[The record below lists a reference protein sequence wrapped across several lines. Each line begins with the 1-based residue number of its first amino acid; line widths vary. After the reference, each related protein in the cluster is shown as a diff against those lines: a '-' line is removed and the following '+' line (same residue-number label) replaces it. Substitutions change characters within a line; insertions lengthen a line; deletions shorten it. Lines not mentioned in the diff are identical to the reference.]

1 MPPPKTKYEFKSV
14 AEVDLHSSHC
24 REARICGETSTTSS
38 KNDLQGGP
46 SGGAEWLTCQIR
58 TQLGRTASTDS
69 ANKKFKLK
77 MNLHTLYFVVPGAT
91 KPLQLGL
98 EESLV
103 KTSGSRVQVTGK
115 LSFRV
120 QVLRPITGIWQSV
133 LRHDSDHSRMAF
145 PEQSKICNP
154 SQISKAELLGLPSWP
169 LAQLELTRAV
179 ACNIQVSSHESH
191 GPVGGLGHL
200 SG

>member
-58 TQLGRTASTDS
+58 INRRL
-69 ANKKFKLK
+69 KLN

-179 ACNIQVSSHESH
+179 ARNIQVSSHESH